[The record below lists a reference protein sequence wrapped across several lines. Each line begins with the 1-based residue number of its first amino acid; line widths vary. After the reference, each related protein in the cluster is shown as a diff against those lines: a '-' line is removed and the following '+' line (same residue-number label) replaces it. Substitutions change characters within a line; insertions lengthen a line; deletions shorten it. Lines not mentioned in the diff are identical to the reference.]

1 MACIVSSGGRRSVS
15 TREGSSRFGGRSRLS
30 RPGMGRWWLW
40 RLLLLLTNTRGLE
53 GVDDLLSDLGNQ
65 SWIYL
70 ACGVG
75 ALESVVFAS
84 SGMRFVVLN
93 PGFDYSVLGC
103 IFGQDREMWI
113 KQYNCQMSK
122 SRAVFC
128 YSIR

>member
-75 ALESVVFAS
+75 ALESVV
-84 SGMRFVVLN
+84 
-93 PGFDYSVLGC
+93 
-103 IFGQDREMWI
+103 DRIVDWRSLMVDTAG
-113 KQYNCQMSK
+113 S
-122 SRAVFC
+122 
-128 YSIR
+128 YSI